1 MNHPG
6 KGSLAA
12 RSPRPDRLEVGRAP
26 WPPWMAARNVRFAH
40 RQGAIPGPAPWGGTE
55 GARCAPRRGGQG
67 EWPRPGP
74 WCGGRGFSF
83 TEIAIALLVLAVAVV
98 PVFLSFRQGTTG
110 TIQTRD
116 EVAAYA
122 LAADVLSYLQGKG
135 FDLVDGQPASALVAE
150 AAAAR
155 VLPPDPRFTP
165 TLTVTE
171 VPPPAPNV
179 PFQYKILV
187 VGVAWTSGGVS
198 RSVKMSGLLFRAS
211 P

>member
-1 MNHPG
+1 M
-6 KGSLAA
+6 
-12 RSPRPDRLEVGRAP
+12 
-26 WPPWMAARNVRFAH
+26 
-40 RQGAIPGPAPWGGTE
+40 
-55 GARCAPRRGGQG
+55 
-67 EWPRPGP
+67 
-74 WCGGRGFSF
+74 
-83 TEIAIALLVLAVAVV
+83 V

-110 TIQTRD
+110 TVQTRD
-116 EVAAYA
+116 EVVAFA
-122 LAADVLSYLQGKG
+122 LAGDVLSFLQGKG
-135 FDLVDGQPASALVAE
+135 FDQVDGQPAPDLVAE
-150 AAAAR
+150 AVAAR
-155 VLPPDPRFTP
+155 VLPPDPRFKP